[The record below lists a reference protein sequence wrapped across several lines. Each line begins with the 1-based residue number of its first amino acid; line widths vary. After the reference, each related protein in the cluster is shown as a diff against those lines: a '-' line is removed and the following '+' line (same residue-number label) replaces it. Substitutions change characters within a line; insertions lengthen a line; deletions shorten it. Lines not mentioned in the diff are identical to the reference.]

1 MEKQK
6 LNLILIIC
14 VALAGASAAVDGQTV
29 ACDSEPVVMTTS
41 SGVEFVRTPDS
52 CFEALPDW
60 PYEPHYVEIDE
71 LRQAYVDEGPVDGPV
86 VLLLH
91 GQPSWSY
98 LYRKMIPVLADA
110 GYRVIAMD
118 HLGMGRSD
126 KPINIASYSYLGHNG
141 RLERFIEALAL
152 RDINLFVQD
161 WGSLIG
167 MRVAGLHPEWFARI
181 AVGNGALPVFPEGFE
196 PYPPVENPDE
206 IVDIPS
212 PFDIFP
218 YQQVPFYDGCEL
230 LIPREDNSY
239 FGEWMI
245 YAMKAESF
253 HPAEVLEASTWFDLP
268 EDEEAAYD
276 APFPSRIYMAGP
288 RIFPSLINEMPGQ
301 TEQAWTSLG
310 SFERPFLTL
319 WAANDPG
326 AQGSCETQQGWIDHV
341 PGAVGQP
348 HDRLPEA
355 GHFLQ
360 DDQGEEIAWRLVD
373 FYATEVEDPMTRG
386 DRYCE
391 IILLYLNA
399 PMIEGEI
406 WGTQGLNECPAAS
419 WDALDSTAIQTETGA
434 LAVIMNGPRL
444 ILPNSG
450 VEPGGGSGSSD
461 RRFFGDLEMAFKGN
475 LEIDPADIDPGQG
488 NLAYVETIA
497 RRTATFIFNEGE
509 EIYELLSPD
518 GAVYVMKSVSQIV
531 DPSLSLDD
539 LATLGSRLALPSG
552 WSYAPRMLTERFL
565 LVAEGEMINL
575 QDDLQNTYQRVTED
589 DPSEP
594 TLDDFYFAGA
604 VAKTAGA
611 EGSFWVTDVTIS
623 NTGNSLVSYV
633 FLWLP
638 RGEDNSEPTTSG
650 MFTLS
655 AGRSVIY
662 SDVLRS
668 VFGLGDGEVGS
679 ILMAADSSD
688 LVFMTRTYNE
698 TEVGTYG
705 QGMYGVTTED
715 LITAGQRRRMVFFVE
730 NEAFRSNLGLLNATA
745 APISIRWEGFTTD
758 GTPVCAGSVELP
770 PLGNTQVNRVFAD
783 EAPVLGA
790 YVDVWTE
797 TPGGAFTAYGSL
809 VDNGTSDPTTILP
822 R

>member
-1 MEKQK
+1 
-6 LNLILIIC
+6 L
-14 VALAGASAAVDGQTV
+14 
-29 ACDSEPVVMTTS
+29 
-41 SGVEFVRTPDS
+41 
-52 CFEALPDW
+52 
-60 PYEPHYVEIDE
+60 
-71 LRQAYVDEGPVDGPV
+71 
-86 VLLLH
+86 
-91 GQPSWSY
+91 
-98 LYRKMIPVLADA
+98 
-110 GYRVIAMD
+110 
-118 HLGMGRSD
+118 
-126 KPINIASYSYLGHNG
+126 
-141 RLERFIEALAL
+141 
-152 RDINLFVQD
+152 
-161 WGSLIG
+161 
-167 MRVAGLHPEWFARI
+167 
-181 AVGNGALPVFPEGFE
+181 
-196 PYPPVENPDE
+196 
-206 IVDIPS
+206 
-212 PFDIFP
+212 
-218 YQQVPFYDGCEL
+218 
-230 LIPREDNSY
+230 
-239 FGEWMI
+239 
-245 YAMKAESF
+245 
-253 HPAEVLEASTWFDLP
+253 
-268 EDEEAAYD
+268 
-276 APFPSRIYMAGP
+276 
-288 RIFPSLINEMPGQ
+288 
-301 TEQAWTSLG
+301 
-310 SFERPFLTL
+310 
-319 WAANDPG
+319 
-326 AQGSCETQQGWIDHV
+326 
-341 PGAVGQP
+341 GQP

-450 VEPGGGSGSSD
+450 VEPGGGSGSTE
-461 RRFFGDLEMAFKGN
+461 RRFFGDLEMGFKGS
-475 LEIDPADIDPGQG
+475 LEIDPADIDPEQG

-594 TLDDFYFAGA
+594 TLDEFYFAGA

-662 SDVLRS
+662 SDVLSS

-758 GTPVCAGSVELP
+758 GTSVCAGSVELP